1 MLKIKSLIGMGV
13 GPAKHSSNKK
23 HGKSAK
29 KGWGKK
35 NKKNKKMVKKA
46 FTIAVAI
53 LSVLKSICTAVGPEA
68 EVYGYV
74 IDILQGALAVA
85 VLLF

>member
-1 MLKIKSLIGMGV
+1 MKYKSYFVGMGV

-35 NKKNKKMVKKA
+35 DKKMVKKA

-53 LSVLKSICTAVGPEA
+53 LSVLKSVCTAIGPEA
-68 EVYGYV
+68 ETYGYA
-74 IDILQGALAVA
+74 IDILQGILAIA
-85 VLLF
+85 VILF